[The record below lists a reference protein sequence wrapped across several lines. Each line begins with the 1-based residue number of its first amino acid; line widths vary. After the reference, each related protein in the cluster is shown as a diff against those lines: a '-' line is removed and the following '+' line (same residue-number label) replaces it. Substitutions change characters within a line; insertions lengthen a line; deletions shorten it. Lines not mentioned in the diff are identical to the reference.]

1 MGHVLLQ
8 FGSEPNLIRFAA
20 NVNTIERIIET
31 QGPDIFSKNRP
42 LNPIW
47 HNRFPGGSVR
57 LTAQREANL
66 SSELVK
72 NAGGRVHFQSPSGN
86 ASTEFIIGLPRSRS
100 SLGEEGS
107 KDYK

>member
-1 MGHVLLQ
+1 MAQPVPRRKCASDRTA
-8 FGSEPNLIRFAA
+8 GS
-20 NVNTIERIIET
+20 
-31 QGPDIFSKNRP
+31 K
-42 LNPIW
+42 
-47 HNRFPGGSVR
+47 SVVG
-57 LTAQREANL
+57 

-100 SLGEEGS
+100 SIGEEGS